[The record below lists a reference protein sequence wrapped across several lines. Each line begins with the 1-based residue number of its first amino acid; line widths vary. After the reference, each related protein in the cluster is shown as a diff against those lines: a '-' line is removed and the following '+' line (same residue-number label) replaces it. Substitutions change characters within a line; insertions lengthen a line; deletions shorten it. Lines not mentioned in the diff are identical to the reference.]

1 MLTDILLPDPDQLFL
16 EDIIFESQRL
26 ELVVS
31 AKSIATICPFC
42 GTLSS
47 RIHSHYQRT
56 LADLPCAGWSMRLL
70 WNVRRFFCDHPEC
83 SHVTFSEQIPSVACR
98 YARKTNRLVQ
108 QQTGIAFEVGG
119 EPGSRLST
127 SLRVPTSPDTL
138 LRFIRTTPEEIFP
151 IPQFLGVDDWAIR
164 RGQTYGTILVDLETH
179 RAIDLLCERSADKFA
194 NWLKAHPGITIIS
207 RDRSKEYAKGA
218 SQGAPE
224 ARQVAD
230 RWHLLKNLREALELF
245 LEQNRACLYAAANSE
260 NELAGQPV
268 ARSEGRETQKPIAP
282 KETTKPLDLTK
293 SELSP
298 TTAMKVRLIRR
309 EKRLDRYRKVIE
321 LHQQGFGIRE
331 IARLMQIDRVT
342 VRKYIQA
349 GEFPE
354 IAQRRKIPSKLDPHS
369 QFLEERWDA
378 GCHNRLQLWREIRK
392 QGFTGSQQSV
402 YIWARQRGLQKTS
415 KPTPARK
422 QATNKFYTSKV
433 HPWSASRTVWLLFRE
448 ETELKPEE
456 RSALVRMKQEEPK
469 VELVI
474 MLAQE
479 FRSMVKNRQLE
490 LLPGWLDRAADSE
503 IDALKGFVN
512 GLLQDLPAIEA
523 ALSLPWSNGVTEGQ
537 VNRLKLVKRK
547 MYGRANFDLLRR
559 RFLGMSAGP

>member
-1 MLTDILLPDPDQLFL
+1 MLTDILLPDPDLLFL
-16 EDIIFESQRL
+16 EDIIFECQRL
-26 ELVVS
+26 ELIVS
-31 AKSIATICPFC
+31 VKSIAAICPFC

-47 RIHSHYQRT
+47 RVHSHYQRA

-70 WNVRRFFCDHPEC
+70 WTVRRFFCDHPEC
-83 SHVTFSEQIPSVACR
+83 PHVTFSEQVPSVACR

-127 SLRVPTSPDTL
+127 SLKVPTSPDTL
-138 LRFIRTTPEEIFP
+138 LRFIRTAPEEIFP
-151 IPQFLGVDDWAIR
+151 NPQFLGVDDWAIR
-164 RGQTYGTILVDLETH
+164 KGQTYGTILVDLETH
-179 RAIDLLCERSADKFA
+179 RAIDLLCERSADEFA
-194 NWLKAHPGITIIS
+194 NWLKAHPGITMIS
-207 RDRSKEYAKGA
+207 RDRSREYAKGA

-260 NELAGQPV
+260 NELAGQSV
-268 ARSEGRETQKPIAP
+268 ARSEREIQEPMVS
-282 KETTKPLDLTK
+282 KETTQPIDLTK
-293 SELSP
+293 AELSP
-298 TTAMKVRLIRR
+298 TKALKVQQIRR

-321 LHQQGFGIRE
+321 MHQQGCGIRE

-349 GEFPE
+349 EGFPE
-354 IAQRRKIPSKLDPHS
+354 IAQRRKTPSKLDPYS
-369 QFLEERWDA
+369 QFLKERWDA

-402 YIWARQRGLQKTS
+402 YIWARQRGLLKTP
-415 KPTPARK
+415 KQEPARK
-422 QATNKFYTSKV
+422 QATNKFYLSKV
-433 HPWSASRTVWLLFRE
+433 HPWSASRAVWLLLRE
-448 ETELKPEE
+448 EEELKPEE
-456 RSALVRMKQEEPK
+456 QLALVRMKQEEPK
-469 VELVI
+469 VELAIV
-474 MLAQE
+474 LAQE

-490 LLPGWLDRAADSE
+490 LLPGWLNRAKKSE

-512 GLLQDLPAIEA
+512 GLLQDLPAVEA

-559 RFLGMSAGP
+559 RFLGMAAGP

>member
-1 MLTDILLPDPDQLFL
+1 MQ
-16 EDIIFESQRL
+16 
-26 ELVVS
+26 
-31 AKSIATICPFC
+31 
-42 GTLSS
+42 
-47 RIHSHYQRT
+47 
-56 LADLPCAGWSMRLL
+56 LL
-70 WNVRRFFCDHPEC
+70 WNVRRFFCDYPEC
-83 SHVTFSEQIPSVACR
+83 PHVTFSEQVPSVACR
-98 YARKTNRLVQ
+98 YARKTHRLVQ

-127 SLRVPTSPDTL
+127 SLRAPTSPDTL
-138 LRFIRTTPEEIFP
+138 LRFIRTAPEEIFP
-151 IPQFLGVDDWAIR
+151 TPQFLGVDDWAIR
-164 RGQTYGTILVDLETH
+164 KGHTYGTILVDLETH
-179 RAIDLLCERSADKFA
+179 RAIDLLCERSADEFA

-268 ARSEGRETQKPIAP
+268 ARSEVGETQKSIVP
-282 KETTKPLDLTK
+282 KETTKPIDLTK
-293 SELSP
+293 AEFSP
-298 TTAMKVRLIRR
+298 TKAVKVRQIRR
-309 EKRLDRYRKVIE
+309 EKRLDRYRQVIE
-321 LHQQGFGIRE
+321 MHQQGCGVRE

-342 VRKYIQA
+342 VRRYIQA
-349 GEFPE
+349 GELPE
-354 IAQRRKIPSKLDPHS
+354 IGQRRKMPSKLDPYS
-369 QFLEERWDA
+369 QFLKEHWDS
-378 GCHNRLQLWREIRK
+378 GCHNRLQLWREIRQ

-402 YIWARQRGLQKTS
+402 YIWARQRGLRKTPEPA
-415 KPTPARK
+415 PTRK
-422 QATNKFYTSKV
+422 QATNRFYPSKV
-433 HPWSASRTVWLLFRE
+433 HPWSASRAVWLLLRE
-448 ETELKPEE
+448 DTELKPEE

-469 VELVI
+469 VELART
-474 MLAQE
+474 MAQE

-490 LLPGWLDRAADSE
+490 LLSGWLNRAKESE
-503 IDALKGFVN
+503 IDALKGFVK
-512 GLLQDLPAIEA
+512 GLQQDLPAVEA
-523 ALSLPWSNGVTEGQ
+523 ALSFPWSNGVTEGQ